1 MGICESSIN
10 PEKPGST
17 IKDTNNANK
26 KNGNLFCAPV
36 YSFDNGPNIYNSSI
50 SQTTTTIDR
59 SQMQPS
65 QKPPN
70 YIYVRACKK
79 NGLQNTLVKASL
91 VNGNNNS
98 FNYNTLNNSNFN
110 NNTIYSSIYEDVGSI
125 SDEFEEYISEGK
137 MDEDLVLKSHDKNI
151 INNYNEYIIKKEDGN
166 KSKNNKILDYYCKN
180 NINKNNNLKQNRKK
194 EKN

>member
-1 MGICESSIN
+1 
-10 PEKPGST
+10 
-17 IKDTNNANK
+17 
-26 KNGNLFCAPV
+26 
-36 YSFDNGPNIYNSSI
+36 
-50 SQTTTTIDR
+50 
-59 SQMQPS
+59 MQPS

-137 MDEDLVLKSHDKNI
+137 MDEDLVLKI
-151 INNYNEYIIKKEDGN
+151 MI
-166 KSKNNKILDYYCKN
+166 KILLIIRM
-180 NINKNNNLKQNRKK
+180 NI
-194 EKN
+194 